1 MNKFVRFLIVSL
13 LLMSATV
20 NAAEYA
26 WVSAVPKEIHLVPN
40 GLAITGDFDLSESIC
55 ATGTPSIY
63 LASRDPMFK
72 EKLTLALTAKASGR
86 KIRAVI
92 SEPREFSC
100 IEVLGVGFAPIVTHY
115 FWQLVDE

>member
-1 MNKFVRFLIVSL
+1 MNKFFRFIIGSL
-13 LLMSATV
+13 LILSASVT
-20 NAAEYA
+20 AAEYA
-26 WVSAVPKEIHLVPN
+26 WVSAVPQEIHLVPN
-40 GLAITGDFDLSESIC
+40 GLAVTGDFDLSESVC
-55 ATGTPSIY
+55 ATGSSAIY
-63 LASRDPMFK
+63 LSSRDPMFR

-100 IEVLGVGFAPIVTHY
+100 IEVLGIGFVPIVTHY

>member
-1 MNKFVRFLIVSL
+1 MNKLDRFFIVSL
-13 LLMSATV
+13 LMLSASA

-26 WVSAVPKEIHLVPN
+26 WVSAVPQEMHLVPN

-55 ATGTPSIY
+55 ATGDPAIY
-63 LASRDPMFK
+63 LSSRDAMFK